1 MTEFEDRTLAAIRR
15 IVHAVDRHSKTVEKA
30 TGMTLPQL
38 VVLAAVRAQGE
49 VTSAR
54 LSAAVSLSP
63 ATVTMILDN
72 LETRGLV
79 ERYRNQED
87 RRVVHSRLTKKG
99 SGVLAKAPGYLHERF
114 VDGFAILS
122 PERQETILRALEDVA
137 ELMGA
142 PATVAPATQLLLEAG
157 LAQGSETS
165 ISAVGEAR

>member
-1 MTEFEDRTLAAIRR
+1 MTESETRALAAIRR

-30 TGMTLPQL
+30 SGLTLPQL

-63 ATVTMILDN
+63 ATVTMVLDN
-72 LETRGLV
+72 LEARGLV

-87 RRVVHSRLTKKG
+87 RRVVHSRLTARG
-99 SGVLAKAPGYLHERF
+99 SEVLAQAPRYLHERF
-114 VDGFAILS
+114 VEGFARLA
-122 PERQETILRALEDVA
+122 PARQETILRALEDVA

-142 PATVAPATQLLLEAG
+142 PATVAPAAPMPLEAG
-157 LAQGSETS
+157 LAAETP
-165 ISAVGEAR
+165 AV

>member
-30 TGMTLPQL
+30 SGLTLPQI

-72 LETRGLV
+72 LEARALV
-79 ERYRNQED
+79 ERYRNLED
-87 RRVVHSRLTKKG
+87 RRVVHSRLTRKG
-99 SGVLAKAPGYLHERF
+99 SDVLAKAPGYLHERF
-114 VDGFAILS
+114 VAGFTQLA
-122 PERQETILRALEDVA
+122 PARQETILRALEDVA

-142 PATVAPATQLLLEAG
+142 PQTVASAAPMPLEAG
-157 LAQGSETS
+157 LAAQMPG
-165 ISAVGEAR
+165 G